1 MPKKTSSDLNPKQG
15 LDRPEL
21 FFNRELSLLEFQRRV
36 LAQAKDDRLP
46 LLERL
51 RFLTICSSNLDE
63 FFEIRVAG
71 LKEQVKYGLDK
82 PGVDGRSPHEALADI
97 ASVTHHLVD
106 EQYRVLNEQVL
117 PGLHEEGI
125 RLLRRREWTAHQQA
139 WVEEYF
145 HEQVLPVLTPVALDP
160 THPFPRVSNK
170 SLNFLVE
177 VNGADAFGRDVSL
190 AVVPV
195 PRSLPR
201 VIPLPEEL
209 CNGYRGYLMLSAV
222 VHHNI
227 GVIFPGLRVDG
238 CHQFRVTRNSD
249 FHLDEEEVDNVLKA
263 VKSQL
268 SHRHFS
274 YPVRMEVTSDCPPDV
289 ARFLLDRFGMLE
301 EELYRV
307 KGPVNLHRMGAL
319 YGRVD
324 RPDLKETPFLP
335 GVPHDLNEE
344 ENLFASIRRKDHL
357 LMHPYQS
364 FGPVLDLL
372 GQAARDPNVL
382 AIKQTLYR
390 TGEDSPVV
398 AQLAKAARAG
408 KEVTV
413 VIELRARFDEAENIE
428 LANTLHEAG
437 ANVLYGVVGYKTH
450 SKMLLIV
457 RREAG
462 KLRRYVH
469 LGTGNYHPGN
479 AKGYTDLGLFT
490 SDEGLALDVHHVFLQ
505 LTGLGR
511 APQLDGLLVAPNNL
525 YEQLLQRIEAE
536 AQAARNGKP
545 ASIQAKVNS
554 LSDKGVIQ
562 ALYKASQAG
571 VRVDLIV
578 RGICR
583 LRPGIPG
590 ISENI
595 RVRSVVGR
603 FLEHTRVF
611 RFYSGGDDL
620 VYAGSADWME
630 RNLHGRVETC
640 FPIRDEVLKQRVIED
655 VLEAGMADDTD
666 GWELLSDGSYERVA
680 QVGEAAF
687 NSQDA
692 ALAKYAT

>member
-1 MPKKTSSDLNPKQG
+1 MGKKTSSDANPSAK

-21 FFNRELSLLEFQRRV
+21 FLNRELSLLEFQRRV
-36 LAQAKDDRLP
+36 LAQAVDDRLP

-71 LKEQVKYGLDK
+71 LKEQVKFGLDK
-82 PGVDGRSPHEALADI
+82 PGVDGRTPHEALADI
-97 ASVTHHLVD
+97 ASLTHDLVE

-117 PGLHEEGI
+117 PGLRQEGI
-125 RLLRRREWTAHQQA
+125 RLLRRSDWTVEQRI
-139 WVEEYF
+139 WVKEYF
-145 HEQVLPVLTPVALDP
+145 HTQVLPVLTPVALDP
-160 THPFPRVSNK
+160 THPFPQVSNK
-170 SLNFLVE
+170 RINFLVE
-177 VNGADAFGRDVSL
+177 VHGADAFGRDVSL

-201 VIPLPEEL
+201 VIPLPVEL
-209 CNGYRGYLMLSAV
+209 CEGYRGYLMLSAV

-249 FHLDEEEVDNVLKA
+249 FHLDEEEVDNVLNA
-263 VKSQL
+263 LKSQL
-268 SHRHFS
+268 SDRHFS
-274 YPVRMEVTSDCPPDV
+274 YPVRLEVTSGCPPHV
-289 ARFLLDRFGMLE
+289 AAFLLDRFGMLE

-307 KGPVNLHRMGAL
+307 KGPVNLHRLGAL
-319 YGRVD
+319 YERVD
-324 RPDLKETPFLP
+324 RPDLKEMPFLP
-335 GVPHDLNEE
+335 GVPQELSEDED
-344 ENLFASIRRKDHL
+344 LFAAIRRKDHL

-364 FGPVLDLL
+364 FGPLLELL

-390 TGEDSPVV
+390 TGENSPVV

-428 LANTLHEAG
+428 LANTLHKAG
-437 ANVLYGVVGYKTH
+437 ANVLYGIVGYKTH

-457 RREAG
+457 RRESG
-462 KLRRYVH
+462 VLRRYVH

-479 AKGYTDLGLFT
+479 AKGYTDLSLFT

-525 YEQLLQRIEAE
+525 YEKLLERIEAE
-536 AQAARNGKP
+536 AEAARVGKT
-545 ASIQAKVNS
+545 ASIQVKVNS

-571 VRVDLIV
+571 VQIDLIV

-583 LRPGIPG
+583 LRPGIEG
-590 ISENI
+590 VSENI

-611 RFYSGGDDL
+611 RFHSGGDDL

-666 GWELLSDGSYERVA
+666 GWELMPDGSYTRVA

-692 ALAKYAT
+692 ALAKYAN

>member
-82 PGVDGRSPHEALADI
+82 PGVDGRSPQEALADI
-97 ASVTHHLVD
+97 ASVTHSLVD

-117 PGLHEEGI
+117 PGLREEGI
-125 RLLRRREWTAHQQA
+125 RLLRRGEWTTEQQV
-139 WVEEYF
+139 WVKEYF

-201 VIPLPEEL
+201 VIPLPSEL
-209 CNGYRGYLMLSAV
+209 CCGYRGYLMLSAV
-222 VHHNI
+222 VHRNI

-263 VKSQL
+263 IKSQL

-274 YPVRMEVTSDCPPDV
+274 FPVRMEVTSACPPDV

-307 KGPVNLHRMGAL
+307 KGPVNLHRLGAL

-335 GVPHDLNEE
+335 GVPHELSEE
-344 ENLFASIRRKDHL
+344 EDLFASIRRKDHL

-390 TGEDSPVV
+390 AGEDSPVV

-428 LANTLHEAG
+428 LANALHEAG

-525 YEQLLQRIEAE
+525 YEQLLEGIEAE
-536 AQAARNGKP
+536 AQAARDGKA
-545 ASIQAKVNS
+545 ASIQVKVNS

-562 ALYKASQAG
+562 ALYRASQAG
-571 VRVDLIV
+571 VHIDLIV

-590 ISENI
+590 VSENI

-603 FLEHTRVF
+603 FLEHARVF
-611 RFYSGGDDL
+611 RFHSGGDDL

-680 QVGEAAF
+680 QIGEAAF

-692 ALAKYAT
+692 SLAKYSN

>member
-1 MPKKTSSDLNPKQG
+1 MGKKTSSDVNPSAD
-15 LDRPEL
+15 LDRPEH

-36 LAQAKDDRLP
+36 LAQAMDDRLP

-82 PGVDGRSPHEALADI
+82 PGVDGRAPHEALADI
-97 ASVTHHLVD
+97 AALTHDLVE

-117 PGLHEEGI
+117 PGLQGEGI
-125 RLLRRREWTAHQQA
+125 RLLRRSEWTDAQRL
-139 WVEEYF
+139 WVEAYF
-145 HEQVLPVLTPVALDP
+145 QSQVLPVLTPVALDP
-160 THPFPRVSNK
+160 THPFPQVSNK

-201 VIPLPEEL
+201 IIPIPEEH
-209 CNGYRGYLMLSAV
+209 CDGFRGYLMLSAV

-227 GVIFPGLRVDG
+227 GMIFPGLRVDG

-274 YPVRMEVTSDCPPDV
+274 FPVRMEVTSSCPPDV
-289 ARFLLDRFGMLE
+289 ANFLLDRFGMLE

-307 KGPVNLHRMGAL
+307 NGPVNLHRLGEL
-319 YGRVD
+319 YERVD

-335 GVPHDLNEE
+335 GVPHELNEDE
-344 ENLFASIRRKDHL
+344 DLFSAIRRKDHL

-364 FGPVLDLL
+364 FGPVLELL

-390 TGEDSPVV
+390 AGEDSPVV
-398 AQLAKAARAG
+398 AQLVNAARAG

-428 LANTLHEAG
+428 LANVLHKAG

-457 RREAG
+457 RRETNV
-462 KLRRYVH
+462 LRRYVH

-479 AKGYTDLGLFT
+479 AKAYTDLGLFT
-490 SDEGLALDVHHVFLQ
+490 SDEGLALDVHHVFQQ

-511 APQLDGLLVAPNNL
+511 APKLDGLLVAPNNL
-525 YEQLLQRIEAE
+525 YEHLLESIEAE
-536 AQAARNGKP
+536 AQAALAGKK

-554 LSDKGVIQ
+554 LSDKGVIE

-571 VRVDLIV
+571 VKIDLMV

-583 LRPGIPG
+583 LRPGLEG
-590 ISENI
+590 VSENI

-603 FLEHTRVF
+603 FLEHARVF
-611 RFYSGGDDL
+611 RFHAGGDDL

-640 FPIRDEVLKQRVIED
+640 FPVRDELLKQRVIED

-666 GWELLSDGSYERVA
+666 GWELLPDGSYNRVA
-680 QVGEAAF
+680 QMGEAAF

-692 ALAKYAT
+692 ALAKYAN